1 MHVHT
6 HTHTHRYATRF
17 ITVLS
22 KRKNNDIHESE
33 IFLED
38 DKLHFLC
45 YLKCFFFFLIFV
57 CLACSQSLVMSPKFF
72 DDRPL
77 LHRKKYSGT

>member
-6 HTHTHRYATRF
+6 HSHTHTHRYATRF
-17 ITVLS
+17 ITVLG
-22 KRKNNDIHESE
+22 KRKNNGIHESE

-45 YLKCFFFFLIFV
+45 Y
-57 CLACSQSLVMSPKFF
+57 
-72 DDRPL
+72 
-77 LHRKKYSGT
+77 

>member
-45 YLKCFFFFLIFV
+45 YLKCFFF
-57 CLACSQSLVMSPKFF
+57 
-72 DDRPL
+72 
-77 LHRKKYSGT
+77 KYLFA